1 MVSST
6 PPLQPGALITVFGG
20 SGFAGRHIVRALAKG
35 GWRIRAAVRRP
46 DLAGHLQPMGAVG
59 QVHAVQ
65 ANVRYPESIAKAVAG
80 AEAVVNCVGILAQG
94 GHQTFAEIHDEG
106 AHAVA
111 NAARAAGARHF
122 VQLSAIG
129 ASRES
134 ASTYAVTKAKGEA
147 GVLEEMPGAVILRP
161 SVIFGPED
169 QFFNRFAALARR
181 SPALPAIGGGAVKF
195 QPVFVGDVALAV
207 AAALDGHAKG
217 GTVYEL
223 GGPDVESLRG
233 ILERVARY
241 AGRDSK
247 PFPIPFFAAKAL
259 SVASLLLPSGLRPIT
274 YDQVRLL
281 ESGDNV
287 VSPKAIAEGRTLAGL
302 GITAPVTMDAVVPAY
317 LERFRPRGQFSH
329 YRN

>member
-6 PPLQPGALITVFGG
+6 QTNGLVTVFGG
-20 SGFAGRHIVRALAKG
+20 SGFVGRHVVRALAKR

-59 QVHAVQ
+59 QIHAIQ
-65 ANVRYPESIAKAVAG
+65 ANVRFPESVANAVAG
-80 AEAVVNCVGILAQG
+80 ADAVVNCVGILAQA
-94 GHQTFAEIHDEG
+94 GHQSFAEIHDEG

-111 NAARAAGARHF
+111 KAAREAGSRQF
-122 VQLSAIG
+122 VHLSAIG
-129 ASRES
+129 ANPES

-147 GVLEEMPGAVILRP
+147 AVLEEMPGAVILRP
-161 SVIFGPED
+161 SVVFGPED
-169 QFFNRFAALARR
+169 EFFNRFAALAQR
-181 SPALPAIGGGAVKF
+181 SPALPAIGGGAMKF

-207 AAALDGHAKG
+207 AAALGGHAKAG
-217 GTVYEL
+217 AAYEL
-223 GGPDVESLRG
+223 GGPEVESLRQ

-247 PFPIPFFAAKAL
+247 PFPIPFIAAKAL
-259 SVASLLLPSGLRPIT
+259 SIASLVLPSGLRPIT

-281 ESGDNV
+281 QSGDNV
-287 VSPKAIAEGRTLAGL
+287 VSAAATAEGRTLAGL
-302 GITAPVTMDAVVPAY
+302 GITDPVAMDAIVPGY

-329 YRN
+329 YKN